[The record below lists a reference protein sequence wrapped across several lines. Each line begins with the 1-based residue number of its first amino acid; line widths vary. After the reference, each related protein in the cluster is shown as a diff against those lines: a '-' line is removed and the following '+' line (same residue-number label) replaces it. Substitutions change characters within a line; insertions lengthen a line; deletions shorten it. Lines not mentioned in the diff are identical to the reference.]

1 VRLERANRDKSK
13 EAKMDNWFLWTV
25 LSMITFGAWGFF
37 PKLAV
42 SYISPQSAIIYQVIG
57 GLLVGIIGLAS
68 VKFKPDMHPMGIL
81 YALLTGIT
89 GVLGTLFY
97 YAAASR
103 GQISIVVS
111 LTALYPI
118 ITILLAI
125 IFLHETLVL
134 KQYIGLGFALAAIFL
149 LTG

>member
-1 VRLERANRDKSK
+1 MRSK
-13 EAKMDNWFLWTV
+13 ILNPSFRR
-25 LSMITFGAWGFF
+25 FGAWGFF

-42 SYISPQSAIIYQVIG
+42 SYISPQSALVYQVIG
-57 GLLVGIIGLAS
+57 GLFVGFIALALVN
-68 VKFKPDMHPMGIL
+68 FKPETHPLGIL
-81 YALLTGIT
+81 YAFLTGIT

-111 LTALYPI
+111 LTALYPL

-125 IFLHETLVL
+125 IFLHESLVL
-134 KQYIGLGFALAAIFL
+134 KQYIGLCFALTAIIL
-149 LTG
+149 LAG

>member
-1 VRLERANRDKSK
+1 MLA
-13 EAKMDNWFLWTV
+13 
-25 LSMITFGAWGFF
+25 MITFGAWGFF

-42 SYISPQSAIIYQVIG
+42 SYISPQSALIYQVLG
-57 GLLVGIIGLAS
+57 GMLVGIVGLAL
-68 VKFKPDMHPMGIL
+68 VKFKPETHPMGIV

-103 GQISIVVS
+103 GPISIIVS
-111 LTALYPI
+111 LTALYPL

-125 IFLHETLVL
+125 ILLHETLVL
-134 KQYIGLGFALAAIFL
+134 KQYIGLCFALAAIIL
-149 LTG
+149 LAG

>member
-1 VRLERANRDKSK
+1 MNSWL
-13 EAKMDNWFLWTV
+13 FWTILAMV
-25 LSMITFGAWGFF
+25 TFGAWGFF

-42 SYISPQSAIIYQVIG
+42 SYISPQSALIYQVIG
-57 GLLVGIIGLAS
+57 GLLVGIVGLGL
-68 VKFKPDMHPMGIL
+68 VNFRPETHPMGIL

-111 LTALYPI
+111 LTALYPL
-118 ITILLAI
+118 ITIALAI

-134 KQYIGLGFALAAIFL
+134 KQYIGLGFALAAIIL
-149 LTG
+149 LAG

>member
-1 VRLERANRDKSK
+1 
-13 EAKMDNWFLWTV
+13 MDSWIFWTMLAMV
-25 LSMITFGAWGFF
+25 TFGAWGFF

-42 SYISPQSAIIYQVIG
+42 NYISPQSAVVYQVIG
-57 GLLVGIIGLAS
+57 GLLVGTVGLAM
-68 VKFKPDMHPMGIL
+68 VNFKPETHPMGIL

-97 YAAASR
+97 YAAASK

-111 LTALYPI
+111 LTALYPL

-125 IFLHETLVL
+125 IFLNETLAL
-134 KQYIGLGFALAAIFL
+134 KQIVGLCFAVAAIVLLAA
-149 LTG
+149 

>member
-1 VRLERANRDKSK
+1 MNG
-13 EAKMDNWFLWTV
+13 WFVWTM
-25 LSMITFGAWGFF
+25 LAMITFGAWGFF

-42 SYISPQSAIIYQVIG
+42 SYINPQSALIYQVIG
-57 GLLVGIIGLAS
+57 GMIVGVISLAM
-68 VKFKPDMHPMGIL
+68 VNFRPDTHPMGIL

-97 YAAASR
+97 YAAAGK

-111 LTALYPI
+111 ITALYPL

-134 KQYIGLGFALAAIFL
+134 KQYIGLGFALAAIIL
-149 LTG
+149 LAG